1 MKNFDRVKKSFEV
14 FVNKDKENRFIL
26 LDSQDSFITNEVL
39 NFFKND
45 LNNFKKILKEGD
57 GNSKE
62 TETENVN
69 GIETSN
75 VIKGDFIVFEDY
87 DLFHHEGVLDDTTE
101 HEFTESCD
109 DHERVSDTIEHEF
122 TESFELL
129 TLLK

>member
-14 FVNKDKENRFIL
+14 FVNEDKENRFIL
-26 LDSQDSFITNEVL
+26 LDSQHSFITNEVL
-39 NFFKND
+39 DFFNND
-45 LNNFKKILKEGD
+45 LNNLRKMLKKGD

-62 TETENVN
+62 TENAN
-69 GIETSN
+69 RIETSK

-87 DLFHHEGVLDDTTE
+87 DLFHHEGVSDKTK
-101 HEFTESCD
+101 HEFTESFD
-109 DHERVSDTIEHEF
+109 DYGRVSDKTEHEF